1 MTKKGLVKHS
11 HKVLLAQ
18 VVFTFVLKLYWI
30 YELVLRAL
38 EFSGSNKHI
47 RQFKR
52 YIGIFFVHN
61 AVITVKPDLEVIAYP
76 GFL

>member
-1 MTKKGLVKHS
+1 MTEEGLVKNS

-30 YELVLRAL
+30 YELVLSAL
-38 EFSGSNKHI
+38 EFSGSNKNI

-52 YIGIFFVHN
+52 YVRIFFVHD

-76 GFL
+76 GVL

>member
-30 YELVLRAL
+30 YELVLSAL

-47 RQFKR
+47 R
-52 YIGIFFVHN
+52 
-61 AVITVKPDLEVIAYP
+61 
-76 GFL
+76 

>member
-1 MTKKGLVKHS
+1 MTEEGLVKHS

-18 VVFTFVLKLYWI
+18 IVFTFVLKLYWI

-52 YIGIFFVHN
+52 YVRIFFVHD

-76 GFL
+76 GVL